1 MPVRSSRRKR
11 KDGAPGMIA
20 TRVAEVK
27 EGILQME
34 SFMNEAAALASAEA
48 RRIDEIR
55 GNLEA
60 EVARRE
66 VEIKQREGLLGE
78 KESALAELEGRLMA
92 QIGDMED
99 RLAKKDEL
107 LESRAA
113 ELEESRSKTQDTRQ
127 AVLEAQLREELRRER
142 LVVVELTRQAVLDAQ
157 LREEA
162 ETLSQKEAMLREL
175 QESTAARIRDLED
188 QLGKKN
194 ELLERREAEV
204 ADLRSKLERL
214 SVAPE
219 GGVTLGEE
227 NVVVLEELE
236 QGLSQESY
244 PGAGVI
250 GRSMRDVALKTGK
263 IIKREAA
270 PDPKK
275 SRLGSL
281 LAPVKKKA

>member
-1 MPVRSSRRKR
+1 MPVRSSKKKR

-27 EGILQME
+27 EGIIQME

-48 RRIDEIR
+48 GRIDEIR
-55 GNLEA
+55 GSLEA
-60 EVARRE
+60 EVARLE
-66 VEIKQREGLLGE
+66 MEIKQREGLLRE
-78 KESALAELEGRLMA
+78 KESALAELEGKLMT
-92 QIGDMED
+92 QIRDMVD

-113 ELEESRSKTQDTRQ
+113 ELKESRSKTQDTRQ
-127 AVLEAQLREELRRER
+127 AVLEAQLKEGAR
-142 LVVVELTRQAVLDAQ
+142 
-157 LREEA
+157 
-162 ETLSQKEAMLREL
+162 TLSQKEATLREL

-188 QLGKKN
+188 QIGKKN

-204 ADLRSKLERL
+204 ADLRSKLEGL

-219 GGVTLGEE
+219 GSVTLGEE

-236 QGLSQESY
+236 QELSQESY
-244 PGAGVI
+244 AGAGVI
-250 GRSMRDVALKTGK
+250 ERSMRDVGVKTGK
-263 IIKREAA
+263 MIKREAA

-275 SRLGSL
+275 SRLSSL

>member
-1 MPVRSSRRKR
+1 MPVRSSKRKR

-27 EGILQME
+27 EGIIQME
-34 SFMNEAAALASAEA
+34 SFMNEAAALASAEM
-48 RRIDEIR
+48 RRIDEI
-55 GNLEA
+55 GGSLEA
-60 EVARRE
+60 EVARLE
-66 VEIKQREGLLGE
+66 TEIKEKDGLLRE

-107 LESRAA
+107 MQSRAA
-113 ELEESRSKTQDTRQ
+113 ELKESRSKTQDTRQ
-127 AVLEAQLREELRRER
+127 AVLEAQLREGAR
-142 LVVVELTRQAVLDAQ
+142 
-157 LREEA
+157 
-162 ETLSQKEAMLREL
+162 TLSQKEATLREL
-175 QESTAARIRDLED
+175 QESTAARMRDLED
-188 QLGKKN
+188 QIGKKE
-194 ELLERREAEV
+194 ELLERREAEI
-204 ADLRSKLERL
+204 ADLRSQLDGL

-219 GGVTLGEE
+219 RSVTLGEE

-236 QGLSQESY
+236 QGLSQESH

-250 GRSMRDVALKTGK
+250 ERSMRDVAVKTGK
-263 IIKREAA
+263 MIKREAA